1 MMIYKSIFCRER
13 ILAEDKKEG
22 AYARSGVSIDRGNRW
37 VEAIKPLASRTNR
50 VGVVS
55 GIGGFGG
62 VFRPDFGRY
71 EDPVL
76 VSGTDGVGTKLLLA
90 RWARRFSGLGVDLVA
105 MCANDIAVM
114 GADPLFFL
122 DYFAI
127 GRLDIDESLPVME
140 GVVQGCMESDMA
152 LLGGETAEMPG
163 LYAPGDFDLAGFCVG
178 IADRK
183 KIIDGSTVRPGDHV
197 VGISSSGLHSNGFS
211 LARKVLLE
219 GERLVPGDSPSFN
232 RKTTWGELLTTPT
245 RIYVRLMAA
254 IRKAIQVRA
263 FVHVTGGGLTEN
275 IPRVLPEHV
284 SVRIGLDRW
293 PIPPLFSYIRQS
305 GEIDLPEMLRVFN
318 MGIGLVVIVSPE
330 ESSALSSLLSSL
342 GEKFWRLGE
351 VVEGKREVLYV

>member
-1 MMIYKSIFCRER
+1 M
-13 ILAEDKKEG
+13 AEDKEQG

-37 VEAIKPLASRTNR
+37 VEAIKPLAGRTNR
-50 VGVVS
+50 SGVVS

-76 VSGTDGVGTKLLLA
+76 VSGTDGVGTKLLVA
-90 RWARRFSGLGVDLVA
+90 RWARRFSGLGIDLVA

-122 DYFAI
+122 DYFAT

-140 GVVQGCMESDMA
+140 GVVQGCLESEMA

-163 LYAPGDFDLAGFCVG
+163 LYTPGDFDLAGFCVG

-183 KIIDGSTVRPGDHV
+183 KIIDGSTVRPGDQV
-197 VGISSSGLHSNGFS
+197 VGIASSGLHSNGFS

-219 GERLVPGDSPSFN
+219 GQRISPGDSPSFD

-254 IRKAIQVRA
+254 IRKALPVGA

-275 IPRVLPEHV
+275 IPRVLPDNV
-284 SVRIGLDRW
+284 SVRIGLGQW
-293 PIPPLFSYIRQS
+293 PIPPLFSHIRQA
-305 GEIDLPEMLRVFN
+305 GKIDLPEMLRVFN

-330 ESSALSSLLSSL
+330 ASQELSSLLSTR

-351 VVEGKREVLYV
+351 VVEGKREVLYAGE

>member
-1 MMIYKSIFCRER
+1 MILPEKE
-13 ILAEDKKEG
+13 EEG
-22 AYARSGVSIDRGNRW
+22 AYAKAGVSIDRGNRW
-37 VEAIKPLASRTNR
+37 VDAIKPLAKRTGR
-50 VGVVS
+50 AGVVS

-76 VSGTDGVGTKLLLA
+76 VSGTDGVGTKLLVA
-90 RWARRFSGLGVDLVA
+90 RWAKKFSGLGIDLVA

-122 DYFAI
+122 DYFAT
-127 GRLDIDESLPVME
+127 GRLEIEASLPVME
-140 GVVQGCMESDMA
+140 GIVQGCLEADMT

-183 KIIDGSTVRPGDHV
+183 KIIDGASLRPGDHIWGV
-197 VGISSSGLHSNGFS
+197 ASSGLHSNGFS

-219 GERLVPGDSPSFN
+219 NEPLDPEATVPFAPGS
-232 RKTTWGELLTTPT
+232 TWGDLLVAPT

-254 IRKAIQVRA
+254 IRARLPVGA

-275 IPRVLPEHV
+275 IPRILPDNV
-284 SVRIGLDRW
+284 SAQVSLGSW
-293 PIPPLFSYIRQS
+293 PVPPLFEHIRTV
-305 GEIDLPEMLRVFN
+305 GGIDQEEMLRVFN

-330 ESSALSSLLSSL
+330 HSSALEDLLSSR
-342 GEKFWRLGE
+342 GETFWRIGE
-351 VVEGKREVLYV
+351 VIPGSQEVRYVRA

>member
-1 MMIYKSIFCRER
+1 MGDNRE
-13 ILAEDKKEG
+13 EG

-37 VEAIKPLASRTNR
+37 VEAIKPLARRTSRT
-50 VGVVS
+50 GVVS

-76 VSGTDGVGTKLLLA
+76 VSGTDGVGTKLLVA
-90 RWARRFSGLGVDLVA
+90 RWARRFSGLGIDLVA

-122 DYFAI
+122 DYFAT
-127 GRLDIDESLPVME
+127 GRLEVDESLPLME
-140 GVVQGCMESDMA
+140 GIVQGCQEAEMA

-178 IADRK
+178 IADRR
-183 KIIDGSTVRPGDHV
+183 KIIDGASVKPGDHV
-197 VGISSSGLHSNGFS
+197 FGVSSSGLHSNGYS
-211 LARKVLLE
+211 LARRVLLDQE
-219 GERLVPGDSPSFN
+219 NLLPEDRVPFDE
-232 RKTTWGELLTTPT
+232 KTTWGELLSLPT

-254 IRKAIQVRA
+254 IRKALPVGA

-275 IPRVLPEHV
+275 IPRVLPDNV
-284 SVRIGLDRW
+284 SVRIGLDAW
-293 PIPPLFSYIRQS
+293 PVPPLFAHIRQS
-305 GEIDLPEMLRVFN
+305 GGIDPPEMLRVFN

-330 ESSALSSLLSSL
+330 ASPALVSLLSSR
-342 GEKFWRLGE
+342 GESFWRLGE
-351 VVEGKREVLYV
+351 VVAGHREVLYAGE

>member
-1 MMIYKSIFCRER
+1 MGDNRE
-13 ILAEDKKEG
+13 EG

-37 VEAIKPLASRTNR
+37 VEAIKPLARRTSRT
-50 VGVVS
+50 GVVS

-76 VSGTDGVGTKLLLA
+76 VSGTDGVGTKLLVA
-90 RWARRFSGLGVDLVA
+90 RWARRFSGLGIDLVA

-122 DYFAI
+122 DYFAT
-127 GRLDIDESLPVME
+127 GRLEVEESLPLME
-140 GVVQGCMESDMA
+140 GIVQGCQEAEMA

-178 IADRK
+178 IADRR
-183 KIIDGSTVRPGDHV
+183 KIIDGASVKPGDHV
-197 VGISSSGLHSNGFS
+197 FGVSSSGLHSNGYS
-211 LARKVLLE
+211 LARRVLLDQE
-219 GERLVPGDSPSFN
+219 KLLPDDRVPFDE
-232 RKTTWGELLTTPT
+232 KTTWGELLSLPT

-254 IRKAIQVRA
+254 IRKALPVGA

-275 IPRVLPEHV
+275 IPRVLPDNV
-284 SVRIGLDRW
+284 SVRIGLDAW
-293 PIPPLFSYIRQS
+293 PVPPLFAHIRQS
-305 GEIDLPEMLRVFN
+305 GGIALPEMLRVFN

-330 ESSALSSLLSSL
+330 ASPALVSLLSSR
-342 GEKFWRLGE
+342 GESFWRLGE
-351 VVEGKREVLYV
+351 VVAGHREVLYAGE